1 MRETVSRK
9 DASPWAI
16 ETWAVVKDVLS
27 NERGWAIL
35 MDAADELS
43 DGEYHNRLAKAYE
56 WLLAKGWKQAILE
69 EQIEAMLQEITVLGV
84 KFAASEERAMLLLDA
99 KNHWAHRA
107 RVAEGRQEELEKIVA
122 EQRDADHDGYWK
134 LRRRIEELEAQVKE
148 GPDPRTT
155 GNWKDPH
162 AIG

>member
-16 ETWAVVKDVLS
+16 ETWAAVKDVLS

-56 WLLAKGWKQAILE
+56 WLLAKGWKQPILE
-69 EQIEAMLQEITVLGV
+69 EQIEAILQESTVLKV
-84 KFAASEERAMLLLDA
+84 KFAASEERATLLLDA

-107 RVAEGRQEELEKIVA
+107 RAAEGQTERIEELESKV
-122 EQRDADHDGYWK
+122 R
-134 LRRRIEELEAQVKE
+134 ELEAQVKR
-148 GPDPRTT
+148 GPDPRLT
-155 GNWKDPH
+155 GGWKDPH